1 MSLGKLAFHMKTQVS
16 KQHIGQSPGSSRAR
30 WERRAAMAATLAGAS
45 EAMRT
50 ATPAGAGSASAAVL
64 AALRA
69 ARAAAHAASGLAWM
83 RSFGEEARLARSTEA
98 ALDAAIALR
107 VAAGAGA
114 SRGRRHRGGKHRRAL
129 QSEVASSADEQ
140 ALYDRVQEESPHAPG
155 DSDSSRTPPFAAP
168 VATSTVVPMEL
179 VAEKQDGHRG

>member
-1 MSLGKLAFHMKTQVS
+1 
-16 KQHIGQSPGSSRAR
+16 
-30 WERRAAMAATLAGAS
+30 MAATLAGAS

-50 ATPAGAGSASAAVL
+50 ATPAGAGSVSAAVL

-114 SRGRRHRGGKHRRAL
+114 SRGRRQRGGKHRRAL
-129 QSEVASSADEQ
+129 QSEIASPADEQ